1 MVVAQQLMAAV
12 RRVAGAREAEED
24 RQALRYAL
32 RAQRLEETHA
42 YVVSLG
48 PASATSSDD
57 YGPIEGDYENEERGG
72 GVR

>member
-12 RRVAGAREAEED
+12 RRVAEAREAEED

-32 RAQRLEETHA
+32 HAQRLEEAHA

-48 PASATSSDD
+48 PASTSSSDD
-57 YGPIEGDYENEERGG
+57 YGPIADECENDEWEDGA
-72 GVR
+72 